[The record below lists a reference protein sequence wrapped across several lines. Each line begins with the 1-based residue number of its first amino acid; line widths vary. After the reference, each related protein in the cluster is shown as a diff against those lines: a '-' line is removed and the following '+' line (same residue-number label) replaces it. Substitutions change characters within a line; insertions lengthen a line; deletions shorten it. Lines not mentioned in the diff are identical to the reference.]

1 MLRLLSYKE
10 VFVSVE
16 QEGEFNKMLKELST
30 MKQSLD
36 RLSAIV
42 LDKISVENTT
52 DQDPKSLK

>member
-42 LDKISVENTT
+42 LDKISVENTI